1 MAILLFNE
9 NKGQNQKEDVPFS
22 TIDNL
27 LSTMYQIISGE
38 AGSTRNWAL
47 FRKLFRSEAR
57 INALGKDK
65 HGMERYIS
73 LTIEDYIRG
82 AESSFQKQSL
92 QEVEIGRITEE
103 YGDMVHIFSS
113 YETKNA
119 LIDDDDKV
127 LQRGINSIQLI
138 YRDGRYWIISLLFNP
153 ETVDNPITDKHLF
166 PKEEPK
172 AIKTRKAIY
181 QK

>member
-113 YETKNA
+113 YETKNI
-119 LIDDDDKV
+119 LNDDVVV

-138 YRDGRYWIISLLFNP
+138 YRDERYWIVSLLFNP
-153 ETVDNPITDKHLF
+153 ETVDNPITDRHLF
-166 PKEEPK
+166 PKEESN
-172 AIKTRKAIY
+172 ALKTRKAIY